1 MGLKSGLSNLVR
13 KMFSDVDVGST
24 IELIAPNGVTTNHC
38 CYWQVTRQMTLGKV
52 PHFELTNVDTGAI
65 KTLSFDG
72 LARFHRFRVVGARR
86 AAPWQ
91 PHIAS
96 RSEGAGDSRS

>member
-13 KMFSDVDVGST
+13 KMFSGVDVGTT
-24 IELIAPNGVTTNHC
+24 IELIAPNGVTTNPC

-65 KTLSFDG
+65 KILSLDG
-72 LARFHRFRVVGARR
+72 LARFHRFRVVSPRH

-91 PHIAS
+91 PHIAD
-96 RSEGAGDSRS
+96 RNEGAGDSRN